1 MEEHIDL
8 FKKILTK
15 IDDKVDY
22 ADIRAGKGNN
32 TSIIMKDNQIQE
44 INTGLSTVARIR
56 VLNNGAWGFASTN
69 DFSKLEEISEKA
81 IKISNSLTGDIELAE
96 CEIVEDNVKTDRKI
110 SLSDVSIEDKK
121 ELIQE
126 ANKASNVGKWSAPLS
141 AILMGKAKAH
151 LLALKEAQLLLT
163 VQEWH

>member
-44 INTGLSTVARIR
+44 INTGLSTVA
-56 VLNNGAWGFASTN
+56 VGAMSLISPPARACARAARLRAAALPAARPRPSCSPGRPRASRT
-69 DFSKLEEISEKA
+69 
-81 IKISNSLTGDIELAE
+81 
-96 CEIVEDNVKTDRKI
+96 
-110 SLSDVSIEDKK
+110 
-121 ELIQE
+121 
-126 ANKASNVGKWSAPLS
+126 
-141 AILMGKAKAH
+141 
-151 LLALKEAQLLLT
+151 
-163 VQEWH
+163 

>member
-69 DFSKLEEISEKA
+69 DFSKLEEIS
-81 IKISNSLTGDIELAE
+81 LQ
-96 CEIVEDNVKTDRKI
+96 NVK
-110 SLSDVSIEDKK
+110 L
-121 ELIQE
+121 
-126 ANKASNVGKWSAPLS
+126 
-141 AILMGKAKAH
+141 
-151 LLALKEAQLLLT
+151 
-163 VQEWH
+163 

>member
-56 VLNNGAWGFASTN
+56 VLNNGWSMGIRFYKRL
-69 DFSKLEEISEKA
+69 FQI
-81 IKISNSLTGDIELAE
+81 G
-96 CEIVEDNVKTDRKI
+96 R
-110 SLSDVSIEDKK
+110 DK
-121 ELIQE
+121 
-126 ANKASNVGKWSAPLS
+126 
-141 AILMGKAKAH
+141 
-151 LLALKEAQLLLT
+151 
-163 VQEWH
+163 